1 MKMTKRLLSL
11 LLALVMVIS
20 LVAVMSGCSK
30 DDEDDDDKGSSNV
43 GDKKDDDKKDDD
55 DKQETPSLVGV
66 WEGEVDMTD
75 LINQEFAAD
84 PTMAKYLK
92 VDHFAV
98 VLQFSFKEDGSFV
111 MTIDED
117 SVKKAFEEMK
127 EPLATGLLKYLEA
140 MIKEAGMDM
149 SVDDLLKMQGTTK
162 EEMIDEIMKE
172 MDYKEMVE
180 DATWEGKWELEGNK
194 LYTYE
199 RARDDDEYD
208 EITLTAD
215 KLVLEKNH
223 GGNENMPFDF
233 YPLTLTKK

>member
-20 LVAVMSGCSK
+20 LVAMMSGCSK
-30 DDEDDDDKGSSNV
+30 EDEDSDDEGSSNV
-43 GDKKDDDKKDDD
+43 DDKKNDDQ
-55 DKQETPSLVGV
+55 KQDSTSLVGV

-92 VDHFAV
+92 VDRFAV
-98 VLQFSFKEDGSFV
+98 ILRFSFEEDGSFV
-111 MTIDED
+111 MSVDEE
-117 SVKKAFEEMK
+117 SVKKAFEDMK
-127 EPLATGLLKYLEA
+127 DPLATGLLNYLEA
-140 MIKEAGMDM
+140 LIKENGIDM
-149 SVDDLLKMQGTTK
+149 SVDDLLKAQGTTK

-180 DATWEGKWELEGNK
+180 DTRWEGKWELDGNK